1 MVIFLVKGQKTKEDA
16 GETKTKWE
24 VKVMPKLIKVKI
36 VVDED
41 GGYYLEEDRDDG
53 LSGQKI
59 THPADVIA
67 VLENILAKHE
77 ATLPKEVVK

>member
-1 MVIFLVKGQKTKEDA
+1 MA
-16 GETKTKWE
+16 
-24 VKVMPKLIKVKI
+24 KLLSVKI
-36 VVDED
+36 LIDED
-41 GGYYLEEDRDDG
+41 GGYYIQEDRDDG

-77 ATLPKEVVK
+77 ATLAKEVVK

>member
-1 MVIFLVKGQKTKEDA
+1 
-16 GETKTKWE
+16 
-24 VKVMPKLIKVKI
+24 MPKLIKIKI
-36 VVDED
+36 LVNED

-53 LSGQKI
+53 LRGQAI
-59 THPADVIA
+59 LNPADVVA